1 MDFTLPKTNIAP
13 ENGWLEYGIR
23 VFVWDGKFSGATLVS
38 GRVINQFV
46 IRFHSKDL
54 GEFGR
59 VFPGN
64 LIMSSQSQ
72 VILNKSFAGF
82 KSKRT
87 EIYPPKK
94 KIHHLKIYFLLKNSG
109 SSNVMLVFRGV
120 FGLDFS

>member
-64 LIMSSQSQ
+64 LIMSSQNQ
-72 VILNKSFAGF
+72 VILNKSF
-82 KSKRT
+82 T
-87 EIYPPKK
+87 ESLFQK
-94 KIHHLKIYFLLKNSG
+94 
-109 SSNVMLVFRGV
+109 
-120 FGLDFS
+120 